1 MKAITLRVKNT
12 PGCRV
17 DGSNLLPAALAASA
31 PDALPRIVLQ
41 GAGETCTLGDLFDI
55 DIEQADADKPSL
67 TIEGDAHWFDRLG
80 ANMSEGSLTVH
91 GDAGDYAGM
100 KMSGGE
106 LHITGDAGLFAA
118 CEMQGGRLSIHGNA
132 GDFAAGALPG
142 DMEGMSG
149 GTLAIRGNAGA
160 RLADRMRRGTVLVG
174 GDAGDFAASRL
185 IAGTVCIGGKVGA
198 HLGYGMRRGTV
209 LLTNAPSSV
218 PPTFTE
224 GGRGFDVF
232 WLLVTRMLARE
243 SAPGFAPFATLAG
256 NVLPRRYVGD
266 LAVDGRGELLIA
278 NS

>member
-1 MKAITLRVKNT
+1 MNAITLRVKNA
-12 PGCRV
+12 PGFRV
-17 DGSNLLPAALAASA
+17 DGSKLLPAILAATTVS
-31 PDALPRIVLQ
+31 DLPRIMLQ
-41 GAGETCTLGDLFDI
+41 GAGETCAVGDLFDI
-55 DIEQADADKPSL
+55 TQADADKPSL
-67 TIEGDAHWFDRLG
+67 TIDGDARWLDRIG
-80 ANMSEGSLTVH
+80 ANMTEGTLNVH
-91 GDAGDYAGM
+91 GHAGDYAGI

-106 LHITGDAGLFAA
+106 LHIRGDAAGFIA
-118 CEMQGGRLSIHGNA
+118 CEMQGGRITVQGNA

-149 GTLAIRGNAGA
+149 GTLAIHGNAGA

-185 IAGTVCIGGKVGA
+185 IAGTVCIAGKVGA

-209 LLTNAPSSV
+209 LLTNAPSSL

-232 WLLVTRMLARE
+232 WLLITRMLARE
-243 SAPGFAPFATLAG
+243 MAPFSNLAG
-256 NVLPRRYVGD
+256 NVLPRRYAGD